1 MALNQTPPNFT
12 VGVDAKGRLICQE
25 ENLEPSIVKALE
37 NMFLI
42 DIKAKANQNFTL
54 GADETDKLIS
64 FGTITDAKVLFVHTQ
79 GNITMKIN
87 SIGSAS
93 IPVCPYALILG
104 NNSGITELYLT
115 NLGTA
120 VAVQVFVGA

>member
-37 NMFLI
+37 NMFLT
-42 DIKAKANQNFTL
+42 DIKSKVSQNFTL
-54 GADETDKLIS
+54 DADEIDKLIS
-64 FGTITDAKVLFVHTQ
+64 FGNIKDAKVLFVYTQ
-79 GNITMKIN
+79 GNITMKVN

-93 IPVCPYALILG
+93 IPVCPYALILA
-104 NNSGITELYLT
+104 NNAGLKELYLT